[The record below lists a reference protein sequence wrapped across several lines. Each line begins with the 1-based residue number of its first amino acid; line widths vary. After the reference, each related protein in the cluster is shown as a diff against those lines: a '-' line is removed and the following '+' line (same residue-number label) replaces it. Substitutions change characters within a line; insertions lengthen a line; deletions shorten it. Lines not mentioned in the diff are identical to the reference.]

1 MKHLTLRK
9 ALCLLLALLMVG
21 TLFAGCNSS
30 DTPAGTNGNNST
42 DPNTDNP
49 GGDGTS
55 VELVIWCQ
63 ATNQAEYLQWAK
75 QAFESKNPGIKLVI
89 KPQATTVLGDT
100 LDVTLASDNA
110 PDIVATWGG
119 SVAGRLYKGNLIM
132 ELSDVITPEVEA
144 NLIDAVTPNKMDGD
158 GKYVGLPIG
167 GFVSPVIYYN
177 KTAFDQMGISEPKT
191 YDELKAAAATIRG
204 NSYQPLIAGF
214 NTWHLPHFMQA
225 IHART
230 MTPENF
236 NKLIGLPTDVNPYT
250 LPGFQ
255 EGFDLLKKYND
266 DKIFADNI
274 TGYDANMAQMEFVAQ
289 NAVMLTAPSLDLLTL
304 VDACDFEIGAFLL
317 PAGNVDGP
325 LASGVYSDVFAINS
339 KTKYPEECKT
349 FFRFLLSDEAQAKQ
363 MEFEMMPIIK
373 GVDNSGANAIMAGIL
388 AEVSNSGMSGFYQSF
403 SVSGVDLQLLT
414 AGSSLLTGQID
425 SAAAAKI
432 VVDYY
437 QQNVLDKQ

>member
-1 MKHLTLRK
+1 MKNNAYVRK
-9 ALCLLLALLMVG
+9 LLCLLLAVVMACGLLVACDSQG
-21 TLFAGCNSS
+21 NTENPS
-30 DTPAGTNGNNST
+30 NGSNPQQD
-42 DPNTDNP
+42 DPQET
-49 GGDGTS
+49 

-63 ATNQAEYLQWAK
+63 ATNQAEYLQWVK
-75 QAFESKNPGIKLVI
+75 EAFESQYENIKLTI

-100 LDVTLASDNA
+100 LDVTLASDDA

-119 SVAGRLYKGNLIM
+119 QVAGTLYKGNLIL
-132 ELSDVITPEVEA
+132 ELSDVITPEIEEKIV
-144 NLIDAVTPNKMDGD
+144 DAATPNKMDGD

-177 KTAFDQMGISEPKT
+177 KTAFTDLGIAEPAT
-191 YDELKAAAATIRG
+191 YEELKAAAATIRA
-204 NSYQPLIAGF
+204 SSKQPLIAGF

-236 NKLIGLPTDVNPYT
+236 NQLIGLPTDVNPYT

-255 EGFDLLKKYND
+255 EGFDLLKQYHD
-266 DKIFADNI
+266 DGIFADNI

-289 NAVMLTAPSLDLLTL
+289 NALMMTAPSLDLLTL

-317 PAGNVDGP
+317 PAGEVDGP
-325 LASGVYSDVFAINS
+325 IASGVYSDIFAINANS
-339 KTKYPEECKT
+339 EHIEEAKT
-349 FFRFLLSDEAQAKQ
+349 FFRFLLTDEAQAKQ
-363 MEFEMMPIIK
+363 VEYDMMPIVK
-373 GVDNSGANAIMAGIL
+373 RADNSGANPIIAGVL
-388 AEVSNSGMSGFYQSF
+388 AQVSETGMSGFYQSF

-432 VVDYY
+432 VADYY
-437 QQNVLDKQ
+437 QVNVIDKQ

>member
-1 MKHLTLRK
+1 MKNIISLRK
-9 ALCLLLALLMVG
+9 LLCLLLAVLMAASLLTACGGQKDPVKDDG
-21 TLFAGCNSS
+21 QQAGQE
-30 DTPAGTNGNNST
+30 
-42 DPNTDNP
+42 
-49 GGDGTS
+49 GGEASGEA
-55 VELVIWCQ
+55 VNLVIWCQ

-75 QAFESKNPGIKLVI
+75 EAFESQYENIELTI

-100 LDVTLASDNA
+100 LDVTLASDGA

-119 SVAGRLYKGNLIM
+119 SVAGRLYKGNLIL

-144 NLIDAVTPNKMDGD
+144 NIVDAAAPNKMDGD

-177 KTAFDQMGISEPKT
+177 KTAFDALGIAEPTT
-191 YDELKAAAATIRG
+191 YAELKAACDAIRADGKQTI
-204 NSYQPLIAGF
+204 IAGF

-255 EGFDLLKKYND
+255 EGFDLLKQYND
-266 DKIFADNI
+266 DGILADNI

-289 NAVMLTAPSLDLLTL
+289 NALMLTAPSLDLLTL
-304 VDACDFEIGAFLL
+304 VDACDFELGTFLL
-317 PAGNVDGP
+317 PAGEVDGP
-325 LASGVYSDVFAINS
+325 LASGVYSDVFAINANS
-339 KTKYPEECKT
+339 KNIEAAKT
-349 FFRFLLSDEAQAKQ
+349 FFRFLLTDEAQAKQ
-363 MEFEMMPIIK
+363 VEYEMMPILK
-373 GVDNSGANAIMAGIL
+373 GVDNSGANPIIARVL
-388 AEVSNSGMSGFYQSF
+388 AEVSETGMSGFYQSF
-403 SVSGVDLQLLT
+403 SVSGVDMQLLT
-414 AGSSLLTGQID
+414 AGSSLLTGEID

-432 VVDYY
+432 VADYY
-437 QQNVLDKQ
+437 QANIIDKQ